1 MPNRFKPIPPG
12 TSQEQKDSIINQNFA
27 QLDGENTLKVMY
39 GSDGVPRVLIDST
52 TGVIKVAPSG
62 VDVTTAEDRELD
74 FVSTRSSIRSVKEV
88 VETFP
93 SATATVGGATGSAF
107 GSNTVPVAHGLD
119 FVPAL
124 LPYSDNSVY
133 DASVNPKVQVG
144 VGAGYMYVA
153 TFTASVDATNVYFK
167 TEVAI
172 YGAAASTV
180 TVNGSYVRF
189 LLLQAN
195 VA

>member
-12 TSQEQKDSIINQNFA
+12 TSQEQKDSIVNQNFA
-27 QLDGENTLKVMY
+27 QLDGENTLKIMY
-39 GSDGVPRVLIDST
+39 GSDGVPRIILDST

-62 VDVTTAEDRELD
+62 VDVTTAADRDLD
-74 FVSTRSSIRSVKEV
+74 FVSNRSSIRSVDEV
-88 VETFP
+88 VATFP

-107 GSNTVPVAHGLD
+107 GSNTITIAHGLD

-124 LPYSDNSVY
+124 LPYSDNATY
-133 DASVNPKVQVG
+133 DASVNPKVQIG
-144 VGAGYMYVA
+144 VGTGYMYVA
-153 TFTASVDATNVYFK
+153 TFTTSVDSTNVYFR

-180 TVNGSYVRF
+180 TVNGAYVRF

-195 VA
+195 VE